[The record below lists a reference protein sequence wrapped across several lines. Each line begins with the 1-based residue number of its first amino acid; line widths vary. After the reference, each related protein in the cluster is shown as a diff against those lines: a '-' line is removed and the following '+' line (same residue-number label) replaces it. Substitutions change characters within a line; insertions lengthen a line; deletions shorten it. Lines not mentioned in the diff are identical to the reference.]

1 MKTMSKVIMLVA
13 VIISFSAVSFAADTP
28 QTGGP
33 MMGGGMMGGGMM
45 GLGKGDCMGSMGTM
59 MGMMNS
65 LVATSDGGVV
75 VMIGN
80 KLYKYDKNLNLV
92 KEAEIKVDFRGMQR
106 MLEQFPK
113 TRTRAMAPSSRPSS
127 SASSP
132 AATRSSRSS
141 NP

>member
-13 VIISFSAVSFAADTP
+13 VIISFSAVSFAADAA

-33 MMGGGMMGGGMM
+33 MMGGGMMSGGMM
-45 GLGKGDCMGSMGTM
+45 GSGKGDCMGSMGTM

-92 KEAEIKVDFRGMQR
+92 KEAEIKVDFKGMQR

-113 TRTRAMAPSSRPSS
+113 TDNTKGKAPNPPTPKDSSGHESHHPQ
-127 SASSP
+127 
-132 AATRSSRSS
+132 
-141 NP
+141 

>member
-13 VIISFSAVSFAADTP
+13 VIISFSAVSFAADAP
-28 QTGGP
+28 QAGGP
-33 MMGGGMMGGGMM
+33 MMGGGMMGS
-45 GLGKGDCMGSMGTM
+45 GKGDGMGSMGTM

-92 KEAEIKVDFRGMQR
+92 KEAEIKVDFKGMQR

-113 TRTRAMAPSSRPSS
+113 TDNTKGKAPNPSTPKDLS
-127 SASSP
+127 GHESHHP
-132 AATRSSRSS
+132 Q
-141 NP
+141 